1 MSNKW
6 TRLIIPLLLLPGLA
20 GLFYTFQ
27 RMDNSNIDTPEAPTT
42 LPRYTVNGAE
52 LTRFD
57 VDGGVSLYGQAEAID
72 YFDDQSGRAQNL
84 QLDLL
89 DDEEKTWHVT
99 APAANLPA
107 HQRRFMLEG
116 PVVANGHWPDNGEAV
131 AIHTDRLWIDPDRH
145 EVDTDA
151 PVELHSPLRNGN
163 AVGLRS
169 DWAEQTLQLLHNV
182 HMIYTTGPHEAAH

>member
-1 MSNKW
+1 MKW
-6 TRLIIPLLLLPGLA
+6 SRLIPLLLVPALG

-27 RMDNSNIDTPEAPTT
+27 RMDNSSPETPEAPTT
-42 LPRYTVNGAE
+42 LPRYTLSDAE

-57 VDGGVSLYGQAEAID
+57 TDGGISLSGQAETID

-84 QLDLL
+84 VMDLL
-89 DDEEKTWHVT
+89 TDDDKTWHVT

-116 PVVANGHWPDNGEAV
+116 PVVANGQWPDNGENVAV
-131 AIHTDRLWIDPDRH
+131 HTDRLWIDPDRH
-145 EVDTDA
+145 EIDTDA
-151 PVELHSPLRNGN
+151 PVDLRSPMRNGT

-169 DWAEQTLQLLHNV
+169 DWDEQTLQLLHNV